1 MTPTKFSGTLGLATL
16 AALACPLA
24 LAQDT
29 GWYGGA
35 SIGRTAAT
43 IDDARIASGLAGAG
57 LGTVSI
63 ADRDRDTG
71 YKLFGGY
78 QINRNV
84 SLEGGWFDLGRYGF
98 TATTVPAGTLT
109 GDIRVR
115 GLNLDLVGTFPVTE
129 RFSVLGRLG
138 VTHART
144 TGVFRGTG
152 AVGVTDPNP
161 VKRDTNLK
169 AGLGLAYAFSPT
181 LSMRVEGER
190 YRINDAV
197 GNKGHIDMLSLG
209 LVWRF
214 GERGTP
220 VMRTASPAPYVAPAP
235 VMAAAP
241 MPAAEPPPPPAPAP
255 MPAPMAPIRV
265 TFEADTLF
273 AFDRSTIRPEGK
285 MALDKFVAD
294 LQGIRWDSMS
304 IVGHTDRIGTNAY
317 NLALSSRRANAVRDY
332 LVGTAGIPATKMST
346 RGVNGAE
353 PVTKPEDCVGTRPTP
368 KLIACLQPDRRV
380 EVEVTGSR

>member
-1 MTPTKFSGTLGLATL
+1 MTPTKLSGTLGLAAL
-16 AALACPLA
+16 AALACPFA

-35 SIGRTAAT
+35 SVGRTAAT
-43 IDDARIASGLAGAG
+43 IDDARITSGLAGAG

-63 ADRDRDTG
+63 SDRDRDTG

-78 QINRNV
+78 QLNRNL

-98 TATTVPAGTLT
+98 TATTTPAGTLT

-115 GLNLDLVGTFPVTE
+115 GLNLDAVGTFPVTD
-129 RFSVLGRLG
+129 RLSVLGRLG

-144 TGVFRGTG
+144 TGAFRGTG

-169 AGLGLAYAFSPT
+169 AGLGLAYAFTPALT
-181 LSMRVEGER
+181 MRVEGER

-220 VMRTASPAPYVAPAP
+220 VVRTASPAPYVAPAP

-241 MPAAEPPPPPAPAP
+241 MPAAAPPPPAPAP
-255 MPAPMAPIRV
+255 TPAPMAPIRV

-304 IVGHTDRIGTNAY
+304 IVGHTDRIGSNAY
-317 NLALSSRRANAVRDY
+317 NLALSSRRADAVRDY
-332 LVGTAGIPATKMST
+332 LVGTAGIPANKMST

-353 PVTKPEDCVGTRPTP
+353 PVTKPGECVGTRPTP